1 MIIQPA
7 NRLDQIQEYY
17 FAGKLREIR
26 QRNAAGE
33 DIINLGI
40 GNPDLPP
47 SDEAIKSLI
56 TAAVE
61 PGVHGYQPYKGL
73 PGLREAFANWYLNTY
88 GVELDPETEIQPL
101 AGSKEGILHISMA
114 FLNPGDQVLIPNP
127 GYPTYLSNTRLAGG
141 EPVFYS
147 LRAENDWLPDLE
159 ELGKRDLSQVKLMWI
174 NYPHMPTGAKATE
187 DIFDQLI
194 EFGRKHQILICH
206 DNPYSLVLNP
216 EPISILGRP
225 GAREVALE
233 LNSLSKS
240 HNMAGWRIGMVAAEQ
255 EYIDT
260 ILRVKSNMDSG
271 MYMPLQQAAITAL
284 NSSYEWHRERNQVFA
299 ERKKIAGKIMEILNC
314 NYSNDSAGMFLWGK
328 IPANYEHSEDFSELI
343 LNQCRVFITP
353 GFIFGSEGDKYIRI
367 SLCMPASRLEDAM
380 DRVKKL
386 NLVKV

>member
-1 MIIQPA
+1 
-7 NRLDQIQEYY
+7 
-17 FAGKLREIR
+17 
-26 QRNAAGE
+26 
-33 DIINLGI
+33 
-40 GNPDLPP
+40 
-47 SDEAIKSLI
+47 
-56 TAAVE
+56 
-61 PGVHGYQPYKGL
+61 
-73 PGLREAFANWYLNTY
+73 
-88 GVELDPETEIQPL
+88 
-101 AGSKEGILHISMA
+101 
-114 FLNPGDQVLIPNP
+114 
-127 GYPTYLSNTRLAGG
+127 
-141 EPVFYS
+141 
-147 LRAENDWLPDLE
+147 
-159 ELGKRDLSQVKLMWI
+159 
-174 NYPHMPTGAKATE
+174 
-187 DIFDQLI
+187 
-194 EFGRKHQILICH
+194 ILICH

-314 NYSNDSAGMFLWGK
+314 NYSDDSAGMFLWGK
-328 IPANYEHSEDFSELI
+328 IPPNYEHSEDFSELI